1 MIREASEQDIPQLK
15 QLFKVCF
22 GDTDAF
28 LNIFFTEYFPNT
40 TCMVA
45 IRDERIVS
53 MLFLCPA
60 KMVADE
66 YRRLI
71 YYVYACGTLPE
82 YRRKGIMEQL
92 LQVSHAFAKQQDAWG
107 LILVPAGEHLASYYL
122 RLGFSPFSHNV
133 KEKMTPIAYDEE
145 IEILKPCE
153 LSLKQITYIRN
164 RQFKGE
170 YQVLWS
176 QKHIAF
182 SIAMLEQQGGGSL
195 GLQWKN
201 GRKDYVIYEKKKNEL
216 IVKETSVEEN
226 ILPWLTPLL
235 CKHFDVG
242 SVKYIVPAKE
252 GDPFSMIKPIDP
264 FEIPDNILPY
274 FNLEM
279 G

>member
-28 LNIFFTEYFPNT
+28 LNLFFTEYFPNT

-60 KMVADE
+60 RMMADE
-66 YRRLI
+66 VRRLI

-82 YRRKGIMEQL
+82 YRRLGIMDQL
-92 LQVSHAFAKQQDAWG
+92 LQVSYAFVKQQDAWG
-107 LILVPAGEHLASYYL
+107 LVLVPASDPLADYYQ
-122 RLGFSPFSHNV
+122 RLGFRPFSYYA
-133 KEKMTPIAYDEE
+133 KEKMTPVVYDEE
-145 IEILKPCE
+145 IEILKPCD
-153 LSLKQITYIRN
+153 LSLKQVVYIRN

-170 YQVLWS
+170 YQVRWS

-182 SIAMLEQQGGGSL
+182 TITLLELQGGGCM

-201 GRKDYVIYEKKKNEL
+201 GRKDYLLYEKKKGGL
-216 IVKETSVEEN
+216 IVKETSVVEN

-235 CKHFDVG
+235 CRHFEVA
-242 SVKYIVPAKE
+242 SVKYFVPATE
-252 GDPFSMIKPIDP
+252 GDLFAMAKPIDP
-264 FEIPDNILPY
+264 FELPEDTLPY
-274 FNLEM
+274 LNLEM